1 MSAVAQ
7 DSCKRSLSGII
18 HRPIAAAL
26 NHFDVRNRPIRV
38 NPEAEYRVR
47 LNETR
52 RLIDQQ
58 VPEHLERGA
67 QAAKR
72 GALDDAQRHYLAA
85 LALQPDNVVAG
96 AALRQLERERMR
108 RQALGR
114 PARLLQAPRAPIP
127 VRPASSAASAPVR
140 DD

>member
-1 MSAVAQ
+1 MSDFERRLREQALAQ
-7 DSCKRSLSGII
+7 TNQSRL
-18 HRPIAAAL
+18 AEAAL
-26 NHFDVRNRPIRV
+26 SWEILAVFRPE
-38 NPEAEYRVR
+38 EAAYRVR